1 MTFLSYKR
9 VFVAIALVLSGFVAF
24 GSTGVQGQNT
34 GLDLGSGLSATIGDA
49 DQGICSLSTSLSQS
63 EVNSVLGI
71 TGETIVPNNKSIKS
85 GSKLTNTFTEATE
98 SGGSDKLSKKI
109 SSAEWSG
116 LCGYSLAKV
125 IINWISI
132 IVGVV
137 ALLFILFAAFLYIQ
151 GRDSGA
157 TNTKARNTLIAAI
170 VGSVVAILA
179 QVILRVIRG
188 FFG

>member
-24 GSTGVQGQNT
+24 GSTGVQGQGLNIGD
-34 GLDLGSGLSATIGDA
+34 GLDATIGGA
-49 DQGICSLSTSLSQS
+49 TESICSLSTKLSDT
-63 EVNSVLGI
+63 EA
-71 TGETIVPNNKSIKS
+71 KSILGRDVAS
-85 GSKLTNTFTEATE
+85 ADVAKLT
-98 SGGSDKLSKKI
+98 SGANRDQFKTGDAYTI
-109 SSAEWSG
+109 SPAEWSG

-125 IINWISI
+125 IINWVSI
-132 IVGVV
+132 IVGIV

-188 FFG
+188 FF